1 MKRTVIAALLAA
13 LTFAGCTTAAQRAM
27 QGETETMLYHA
38 GANARFRCAG
48 DEACDRAW
56 MLTKRYIEQNSD
68 MGLLQ
73 FGEKSIE
80 TYDPVGSGRTAF
92 SATRVPTVGNAMEID
107 LKGQC
112 HDMYRG
118 DGTMGRA
125 YVACARKIIVA
136 ENSFRNF
143 IKDRM

>member
-1 MKRTVIAALLAA
+1 MKKTFITALLAV
-13 LTFAGCTTAAQRAM
+13 LPFAGCTTAEQRAM
-27 QGETETMLYHA
+27 QGETETTLYHA
-38 GANARFRCAG
+38 GANARFICSG
-48 DEACDRAW
+48 DDACFRAW

-73 FGEKSIE
+73 VGEKLIE
-80 TYDPVGSGRTAF
+80 TYDPVGSGMTAF

-125 YVACARKIIVA
+125 YAACARKIIVA
-136 ENSFRNF
+136 ENSFRKF
-143 IKDRM
+143 VKDRM